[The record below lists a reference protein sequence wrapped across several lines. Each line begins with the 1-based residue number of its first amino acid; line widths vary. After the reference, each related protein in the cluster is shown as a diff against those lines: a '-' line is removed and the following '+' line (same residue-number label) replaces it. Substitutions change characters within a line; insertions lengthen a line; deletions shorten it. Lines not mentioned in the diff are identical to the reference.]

1 MENRFEYV
9 PARLDIVRL
18 KSADVIATSVPAA
31 PDAWGGD
38 GNIDSGGW
46 T

>member
-1 MENRFEYV
+1 MENRFKYV

-18 KSADVIATSVPAA
+18 ESADVIATSAQTSPE
-31 PDAWGGD
+31 WGGD
-38 GNIDSGGW
+38 GNVDSGGW